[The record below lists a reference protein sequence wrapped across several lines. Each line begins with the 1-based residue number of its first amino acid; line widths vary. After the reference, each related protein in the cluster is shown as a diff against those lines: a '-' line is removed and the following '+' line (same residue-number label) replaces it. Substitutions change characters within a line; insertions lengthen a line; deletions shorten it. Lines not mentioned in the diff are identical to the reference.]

1 MGYRST
7 TAQLFTVPPNMAA
20 FITVIG
26 TAYASDKLKN
36 RGYFIIGGCVLGIC
50 GYVML
55 IVATT
60 NAVRYAGTFLVAIGV
75 FQGSPM
81 LMGWASNN
89 LAPHY
94 VRAVGIGM
102 VISIA
107 NCSAFIGTFIYLQRD
122 APRYVL
128 GHSVSLGALV
138 ITIVLS
144 AAQCVYLG
152 WENKK
157 RDRGERDDRLLQADA
172 DRLGHQHPSFRFT
185 L

>member
-1 MGYRST
+1 MGYKST

-55 IVATT
+55 IVAKT

-81 LMGWASNN
+81 LMVRF
-89 LAPHY
+89 APETK
-94 VRAVGIGM
+94 
-102 VISIA
+102 
-107 NCSAFIGTFIYLQRD
+107 C
-122 APRYVL
+122 
-128 GHSVSLGALV
+128 
-138 ITIVLS
+138 LS
-144 AAQCVYLG
+144 C
-152 WENKK
+152 
-157 RDRGERDDRLLQADA
+157 
-172 DRLGHQHPSFRFT
+172 
-185 L
+185 